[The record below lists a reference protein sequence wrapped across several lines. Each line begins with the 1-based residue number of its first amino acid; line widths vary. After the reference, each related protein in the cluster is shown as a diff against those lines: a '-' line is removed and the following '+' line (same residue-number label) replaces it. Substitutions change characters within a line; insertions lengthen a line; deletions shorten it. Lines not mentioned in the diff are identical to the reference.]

1 MTVTFRIRTTY
12 SKGGRRFSPNVSLGK
27 CSNRLSQDAAAIDG
41 CSRVGFFWRILIPNS
56 RPAIMTVSIL
66 AFVTSWNA
74 FLLPLIVLNNPN
86 EWTLPLGVA
95 SYQTEYSQ
103 DTAAI
108 LAFTALGM
116 IPALAFFLAAERR
129 IVGGLSGAVKG

>member
-1 MTVTFRIRTTY
+1 M
-12 SKGGRRFSPNVSLGK
+12 RRRSTGARAF
-27 CSNRLSQDAAAIDG
+27 
-41 CSRVGFFWRILIPNS
+41 GFFWRVLLPHS

-74 FLLPLIVLNNPN
+74 FLLPLIVLNDPN

-95 SYQTEYSQ
+95 SYQTQYSQ

-108 LAFTALGM
+108 LAFTAIGM